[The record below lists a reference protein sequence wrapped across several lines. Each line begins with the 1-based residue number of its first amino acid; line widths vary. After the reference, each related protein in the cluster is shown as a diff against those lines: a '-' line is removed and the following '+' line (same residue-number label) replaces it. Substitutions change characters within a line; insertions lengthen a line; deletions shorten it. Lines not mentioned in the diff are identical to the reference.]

1 MESKPSHISGF
12 RLLKRLG
19 AGSFGEIYLAIND
32 KTKMQVAIKM
42 ELIQTSTNNL
52 ELEYKLYTYLSKDE
66 LAKKR
71 GIVFFLIPGIPHIY
85 SLSSS
90 GVYNIMIMD

>member
-1 MESKPSHISGF
+1 MESKPSHVSGF

-42 ELIQTSTNNL
+42 EMIQTSTNNL
-52 ELEYKLYTYLSKDE
+52 ELEYKLYRYLSKDE

-71 GIVFFLIPGIPHIY
+71 GISFFKSQAFLIYIRFLPAEFII
-85 SLSSS
+85 
-90 GVYNIMIMD
+90 